1 MVAVGPEDID
11 RLKELAQENS
21 RKRMR
26 LCTHDDVADSLHEMF
41 IVHELGAYV
50 RPHKHLGK
58 VESFHVIE
66 GAVDVVVFD
75 DQGNITKLEPV
86 SDYSSGKAFYHRIS
100 DPSFHTLLIRSDV
113 LVFHEVTTGPFRNED
128 TEFPPWA
135 PKDIDGNSVRDFLT
149 ELDGKIENFLSR
161 TGQTQ

>member
-1 MVAVGPEDID
+1 MVAVATGDID
-11 RLKELAQENS
+11 RLKKLAQGNT

-41 IVHELGAYV
+41 IVHEKGAYV

-66 GAVDVVVFD
+66 GTVDVVVFD
-75 DQGNITKLEPV
+75 DQGSITKVESV
-86 SDYSSGKAFYHRIS
+86 GDYSSGKAFYHRIS

-113 LVFHEVTTGPFRNED
+113 LVFHEVTNGPFNGED
-128 TEFPPWA
+128 TGFPWWA
-135 PKDIDGNSVRDFLT
+135 PKDTDDNSVRVFLT
-149 ELDGKIENFLSR
+149 ELDSKIENFLSGTGR
-161 TGQTQ
+161 TE